1 MGVVEDKGEA
11 LTRLVFDERGLIPAI
26 VQDEKGEVLMLAY
39 MNRESLARTLAEGR
53 TWFYS
58 RSRQKLWLKG
68 ETSGHYQH
76 VQEIRYDC
84 DADCL
89 LIRVRQEGVACHE
102 GFYSCFHNTL
112 VAGRD
117 EAQAAPGPS
126 RLAQALAELA
136 GIIAERQ
143 KTRPEGSYT
152 AYLFQHGVDKI
163 GKKVGEEAAETII
176 AAKNGNREEIVRE
189 TADLFYHV
197 LVLLAATDVS
207 PEEVGEELLRR
218 RR

>member
-1 MGVVEDKGEA
+1 MGVEGKVEA
-11 LTRLVFDERGLIPAI
+11 LDRLRFDERGLIPAI

-39 MNRESLARTLAEGR
+39 MNRESLAKTLAEGR

-89 LIRVRQEGVACHE
+89 LIRVRQVGVACHE
-102 GFYSCFHNTL
+102 GTYSCFHHTL
-112 VAGRD
+112 VPSQDGTP
-117 EAQAAPGPS
+117 AAPEAS
-126 RLAQALAELA
+126 QLARALIELA
-136 GIIAERQ
+136 GVIAERQ

-176 AAKNGNREEIVRE
+176 AAKNGNREEIARE
-189 TADLFYHV
+189 AADLFYHV
-197 LVLLAATDVS
+197 LVLLAATGVS